1 MGIGSHDTVQHAAVL
16 FQSRSFE
23 DDGVFDADALT
34 DGDVGTDSDVG
45 ANLGGRVDGGRG
57 VDKGGW
63 DDVGRGGRE
72 EGRVG
77 GFVVGKVESGG
88 CNCRA
93 VVVFLSGFCVYNIR
107 IGDSRGSFDLSPEI
121 MCLVDVHFPR
131 SSQWHNHILLQTEN
145 LVRLD
150 EWIFPVDPQPVSQSV
165 SQSRASIFFR
175 VLLNNSR
182 GTGRL
187 FIHGNLDDIKQG
199 LVKEIHST
207 VDNIRDPA
215 FGLFDIVDHLV
226 GLWVSDDAA
235 VLRSRLLFDI
245 DTHNGAGAAMG
256 GVQLEHLGKGERAA
270 DVNVADKDVL
280 RDGRAEDR
288 VADWETEMSAM
299 SAAAKR

>member
-1 MGIGSHDTVQHAAVL
+1 MGL
-16 FQSRSFE
+16 P
-23 DDGVFDADALT
+23 
-34 DGDVGTDSDVG
+34 
-45 ANLGGRVDGGRG
+45 
-57 VDKGGW
+57 
-63 DDVGRGGRE
+63 
-72 EGRVG
+72 
-77 GFVVGKVESGG
+77 
-88 CNCRA
+88 CRPPA
-93 VVVFLSGFCVYNIR
+93 
-107 IGDSRGSFDLSPEI
+107 
-121 MCLVDVHFPR
+121 
-131 SSQWHNHILLQTEN
+131 
-145 LVRLD
+145 
-150 EWIFPVDPQPVSQSV
+150 SQSV
-165 SQSRASIFFR
+165 SQSVARVDFFR
-175 VLLNNSR
+175 VLLKNSR

-226 GLWVSDDAA
+226 GLWVCDDAA

-299 SAAAKR
+299 GAAAKR